1 MGENARHNRLASQGG
16 CFVILHSY
24 IHVCTHRP
32 PPSSTADRPARVRVW
47 AHGSAA
53 ATSHA
58 VLVVLVAIAA
68 TDSVPMFAPLVV
80 PFKLER
86 VRLAEGSLFEQKQCE
101 L

>member
-1 MGENARHNRLASQGG
+1 VGENARHNRLASQGG

-24 IHVCTHRP
+24 MYVPIAHLRHRLP
-32 PPSSTADRPARVRVW
+32 TDQ
-47 AHGSAA
+47 
-53 ATSHA
+53 HA
-58 VLVVLVAIAA
+58 SGCGPMEAPRLLAMPCFVVLVAIAA